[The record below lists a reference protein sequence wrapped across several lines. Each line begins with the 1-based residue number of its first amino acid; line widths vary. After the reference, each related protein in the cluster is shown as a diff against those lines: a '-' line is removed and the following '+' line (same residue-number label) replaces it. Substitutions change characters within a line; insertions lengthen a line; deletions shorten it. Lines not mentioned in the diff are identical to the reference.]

1 MNNKGQVGVWAY
13 ALMLGL
19 TIIIIALALAPA
31 GKETIDNAMNDT
43 QITNYS
49 YEIYNETTMASE
61 TIVGEIEQVGL
72 NCSSATLGIFDKG
85 TCVIVDF
92 GLVYFFGGL
101 LLIGGGIILAR
112 ILF

>member
-19 TIIIIALALAPA
+19 VIIIIALAMAPA
-31 GKETIDNAMNDT
+31 GKKFIDDAMNAT
-43 QITNYS
+43 QVENVS
-49 YEIYNETTMASE
+49 YEVWNETSMSAYTV
-61 TIVGEIEQVGL
+61 VGEKEIIGL
-72 NCSSATLGIFDKG
+72 NCSSATLGMFDKG

-101 LLIGGGIILAR
+101 ILIGGGIILAR